1 MNAWIT
7 DTNKDKYIQESLSHR
22 KFLFLFFIFFLFL
35 IFFIYF

>member
-22 KFLFLFFIFFLFL
+22 KFLFLFIFFP
-35 IFFIYF
+35 FF

>member
-22 KFLFLFFIFFLFL
+22 KFIFLFGISIFKG
-35 IFFIYF
+35 